1 MWYFPLVSN
10 LRGNAIRLQISLVGE
25 NYILLFLRIPFFEY
39 HTIMRVNYGDINYW
53 KLFINE
59 ILLRR

>member
-1 MWYFPLVSN
+1 MQYVYKSLWLEKTTFYYFY
-10 LRGNAIRLQISLVGE
+10 G
-25 NYILLFLRIPFFEY
+25 FLFFEY